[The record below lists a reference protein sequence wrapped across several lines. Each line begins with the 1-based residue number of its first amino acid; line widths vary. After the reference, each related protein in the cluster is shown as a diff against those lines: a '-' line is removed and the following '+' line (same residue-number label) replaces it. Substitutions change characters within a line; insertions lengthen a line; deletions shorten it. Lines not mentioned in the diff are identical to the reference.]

1 MSSPKLHNAPSSL
14 CLLHMA
20 ISFRSQFTG
29 IIFFQTKDASPLDY
43 AEPNDNQ
50 DTCIW
55 MSHTSISVTGT
66 EAAISLLFQDKRRW
80 NVFNLDGVSGSETC
94 GAALKQMPLVILWS
108 NCHTHTHWMAG
119 QLAAEG
125 NIENVSA
132 VGLLCS
138 AEVSFCSVIL
148 RELKLTH
155 KCWGI
160 NAL

>member
-1 MSSPKLHNAPSSL
+1 MELRENR
-14 CLLHMA
+14 CLQ
-20 ISFRSQFTG
+20 SFCG
-29 IIFFQTKDASPLDY
+29 QT
-43 AEPNDNQ
+43 
-50 DTCIW
+50 
-55 MSHTSISVTGT
+55 V
-66 EAAISLLFQDKRRW
+66 
-80 NVFNLDGVSGSETC
+80 
-94 GAALKQMPLVILWS
+94 
-108 NCHTHTHWMAG
+108 THTHRMAG

-138 AEVSFCSVIL
+138 TEVSFCSVIL

>member
-1 MSSPKLHNAPSSL
+1 M
-14 CLLHMA
+14 
-20 ISFRSQFTG
+20 
-29 IIFFQTKDASPLDY
+29 
-43 AEPNDNQ
+43 
-50 DTCIW
+50 
-55 MSHTSISVTGT
+55 
-66 EAAISLLFQDKRRW
+66 
-80 NVFNLDGVSGSETC
+80 SGSETC